1 MNRKTNKIVRK
12 GWVLRATDKEG
23 YTFFRYE
30 LRGAYNTYEAGRQDD
45 EYNDL
50 IPDLAVY
57 NTKDAALSWKSTF
70 RDQLLKEAANT
81 SPLALTKP
89 ILPIK
94 VEVVP
99 YNLTIG

>member
-12 GWVLRATDKEG
+12 GWVLKATDKEG
-23 YTFFRYE
+23 YTFF
-30 LRGAYNTYEAGRQDD
+30 EAGRQDD
-45 EYNDL
+45 VYNDL
-50 IPDLAVY
+50 IPNLTVY
-57 NTKDAALSWKSTF
+57 STKKDAVSWKPFF
-70 RDQLLKEAANT
+70 RNHLLKEAANT